1 MGEWH
6 EIVFEKLAKVQ
17 GGFAFKSEDYTD
29 EGNLLVRIGNLQNGR
44 INKQNSVYIKG
55 EFKTY
60 EEFILKETDILIGL
74 TGDLGKIAFVCNEDL
89 PALLNQRVG
98 RFVPKIEVDS
108 NYIYHLISSQYFI
121 EKLKVFF
128 EGGAQANISPKQIE
142 AVKVIV
148 PKEKSEQTRIA
159 EILSTADE
167 AIAHTE
173 ALIAKYQRIKTGL
186 MQDLLTRGIDE
197 NGNIRSKET
206 HKFVVKNGIEV
217 PEEWEVDNLGDLC
230 KKGGGSIQTGPFG
243 SQLHA
248 EDYKEEGIPIIT
260 VEHLVDNRIA
270 HENLPLVG
278 EADYKRL
285 KKYILNTGDLVFSRV
300 GAIDRCSIT
309 TESENGWMFSGRC
322 LRVRP
327 GKLFNSHFLMC
338 QLNFDLVRNYILSN
352 AVGSTMKCL
361 NTTILYETPVFLP
374 KTIEQIQ
381 ISEKIKSFENQ
392 LSQLNNRKN
401 KLQSLK
407 TGLMQD
413 LLSGKVRV
421 NMDNK
426 N

>member
-1 MGEWH
+1 MKL
-6 EIVFEKLAKVQ
+6 EKVLKYQ
-17 GGFAFKSEDYTD
+17 KGKSPQKGQKDENLILYLTPEYLRGNSTATYITD
-29 EGNLLVRIGNLQNGR
+29 
-44 INKQNSVYIKG
+44 
-55 EFKTY
+55 FPT
-60 EEFILKETDILIGL
+60 
-74 TGDLGKIAFVCNEDL
+74 
-89 PALLNQRVG
+89 
-98 RFVPKIEVDS
+98 KIEVNDGDLLLLWDGS
-108 NYIYHLISSQYFI
+108 NAGEFFKGKKGILSSTMVKFDFD
-121 EKLKVFF
+121 KLVFNSEFLFYQLKAF
-128 EGGAQANISPKQIE
+128 EGYLKAQTNGSGIPHVDKEILLGLEIE
-142 AVKVIV
+142 DINR
-148 PKEKSEQTRIA
+148 SEQTRIA

-197 NGNIRSKET
+197 NGNIRSKAT

-217 PEEWEVDNLGDLC
+217 PEEWEVGALGIFC
-230 KKGGGSIQTGPFG
+230 KNGGGSIQTGPFG

-260 VEHLVDNRIA
+260 VEHLVNNRII

-278 EADYKRL
+278 AEDYKRL

-309 TESENGWMFSGRC
+309 TEYENGWMFSGRC

-327 GKLFNSHFLMC
+327 GKLFDSYFLMY
-338 QLNFDLVRNYILSN
+338 QLNFDLARDFILSN

-361 NTTILYETPVFLP
+361 NTAILSETPVIMP
-374 KTIEQIQ
+374 GMIEQIQ
-381 ISEKIKSFENQ
+381 ISERIGALENQ
-392 LSQLNNRKN
+392 LNQLNSRKI

>member
-1 MGEWH
+1 MREGLLINDSLGNVALINMGQSPNSEYYNTESIGIPLIQGNADIKERKSIRRIWTK
-6 EIVFEKLAKVQ
+6 EITKQCDEGDLILTVRAPVGQVGFASFKSCIGRGVCSIKPKNIAKNYLFYLLVFNESSWNVFEQ
-17 GGFAFKSEDYTD
+17 GSTFSAVGSKE
-29 EGNLLVRIGNLQNGR
+29 I
-44 INKQNSVYIKG
+44 INFPLSIINS
-55 EFKTY
+55 
-60 EEFILKETDILIGL
+60 
-74 TGDLGKIAFVCNEDL
+74 L
-89 PALLNQRVG
+89 P
-98 RFVPKIEVDS
+98 
-108 NYIYHLISSQYFI
+108 
-121 EKLKVFF
+121 
-128 EGGAQANISPKQIE
+128 
-142 AVKVIV
+142 
-148 PKEKSEQTRIA
+148 EQTRIA

-186 MQDLLTRGIDE
+186 MQDLLTKGIDE
-197 NGNIRSKET
+197 NGNIRSKAT

-248 EDYKEEGIPIIT
+248 EDYKEEGVPIIT

-285 KKYILNTGDLVFSRV
+285 KKYIINTGDLVFSRV

-309 TESENGWMFSGRC
+309 TECENGWMFSGRC

-327 GKLFNSHFLMC
+327 GKMFDSHFLMY
-338 QLNFDLVRNYILSN
+338 QLNFDLARNHILSN

-361 NTTILYETPVFLP
+361 NTTILSETPVFLP
-374 KTIEQIQ
+374 KTTEQIK
-381 ISEKIKSFENQ
+381 ISERIDSFENQ
-392 LSQLNNRKN
+392 LKQLNNRKS

-421 NMDNK
+421 KMDNK